1 MYQDPVIDLSMASY
15 YIGLSL
21 VSNKESKTR
30 IPCTSRSTRNLLSS
44 EGRRILSE
52 FEGEALETED
62 IAKEE
67 NGRPF
72 FPGRETDFSISHS
85 GCLVAV
91 SLVRG
96 ENLRTGCDV
105 ELVRPR
111 PRMGELAEAFFS
123 PAERAYI
130 GSPDD
135 RQSKETR
142 FFQIWTLKECFIKLR
157 GLSIFDITQVPSFV
171 RRQSFVRGKDR
182 EHFFYYD
189 YAEPVSSRLSFTLFE
204 LAGPGERYILS
215 TVVEGPG
222 EFQPEI
228 RWFSQSVLA
237 CRSIAEIKAA
247 LSPAET
253 VSPKI

>member
-1 MYQDPVIDLSMASY
+1 MYQNPVSFDLSMASY

-21 VSNKESKTR
+21 VSNKDSKTR
-30 IPCTSRSTRNLLSS
+30 IPRNLLSG

-52 FEGEALETED
+52 FEGRVLETED

-111 PRMGELAEAFFS
+111 PRMGEIAEAFFS

-142 FFQIWTLKECFIKLR
+142 FFQIWTLKECFLKLR
-157 GLSIFDITQVPSFV
+157 RLSIFDITQVPSFV
-171 RRQSFVRGKDR
+171 RGKDR
-182 EHFFYYD
+182 EHFFCYD
-189 YAEPVSSRLSFTLFE
+189 YAEPVSSPLSFTLFE
-204 LAGPGERYILS
+204 LAGPTERYILS

-222 EFQPEI
+222 EFPPEI

-237 CRSIAEIKAA
+237 CRSIAEINAA